1 MKTTTDTLYW
11 HELDSPIGR
20 LLLAGDG
27 ESLIQVCF
35 QSGPRPQHPADGW
48 VADATP
54 FRLAIAQLGEYFAGR
69 RQKFDLPLAPRGTDF
84 QRRVWRALTEI
95 PYGRTISYGELARR
109 IGQPS
114 ASRAVGLANGANP
127 LPIVVP
133 CHRVIG
139 ADGSL
144 TGFGGGLPIK
154 RKLLALESAGADE
167 AGPQGAFKWAP
178 SPPPSAAG

>member
-1 MKTTTDTLYW
+1 MKTPALYW
-11 HELDSPIGR
+11 HEIDSPVGR

-35 QSGPRPQHPADGW
+35 QSGPRPQQPAVDW
-48 VADATP
+48 IDDAKP
-54 FRLAIAQLGEYFAGR
+54 FRAAIAQLGEYFAGER
-69 RQKFDLPLAPRGTDF
+69 RRFELPLAPRGTEF

-95 PYGRTISYGELARR
+95 PYGKTLSYGELARR
-109 IGQPS
+109 IGKPS
-114 ASRAVGLANGANP
+114 APRAVGLANGANP

-154 RKLLALESAGADE
+154 RKLLALESAGAE
-167 AGPQGAFKWAP
+167 ESGPQGSFKWAA
-178 SPPPSAAG
+178 PPRPSAAR

>member
-1 MKTTTDTLYW
+1 MSSTPDTLYW
-11 HELDSPIGR
+11 HEIDSPVGR

-27 ESLIQVCF
+27 ASLVQVCF
-35 QSGPRPQHPADGW
+35 QSGPRPLQPHGDW
-48 VADATP
+48 VADPAP
-54 FRLAIAQLGEYFAGR
+54 FRAVMTQLTEYFAGKR
-69 RQKFDLPLAPRGTDF
+69 RRFELRLAPRGTDF

-95 PYGRTISYGELARR
+95 PYGKTISYGELARS
-109 IGQPS
+109 IDKPS

-127 LPIVVP
+127 LPIIVP

-154 RKLLALESAGADE
+154 RQLLALECTDAGESDPQARLF
-167 AGPQGAFKWAP
+167 GPVPAP
-178 SPPPSAAG
+178 NP